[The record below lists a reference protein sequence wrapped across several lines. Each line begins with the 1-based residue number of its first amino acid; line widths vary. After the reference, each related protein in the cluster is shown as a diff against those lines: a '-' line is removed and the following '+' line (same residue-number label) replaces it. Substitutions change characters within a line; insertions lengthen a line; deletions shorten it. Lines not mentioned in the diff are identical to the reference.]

1 MFVRKMQRLTN
12 IEPCR
17 GGYYPPAVYEATTAG
32 EQSSTLQVDCEGI
45 SGINPARF
53 YFPEVEKTALSCY
66 NQHKSEENSEKVE
79 NFAKRVEYNDCFT
92 A

>member
-1 MFVRKMQRLTN
+1 MGKIYRHHAV
-12 IEPCR
+12 
-17 GGYYPPAVYEATTAG
+17 PPAAATVRRVAAPYKVNSRKLTAA
-32 EQSSTLQVDCEGI
+32 CEGI

>member
-1 MFVRKMQRLTN
+1 MLISRKSRLH
-12 IEPCR
+12 CLYL
-17 GGYYPPAVYEATTAG
+17 GFW
-32 EQSSTLQVDCEGI
+32 QSV